1 MGDEN
6 EEVPEFESALGGQ
19 SVDWTAAEQYV
30 ATQSMENVDFMSA
43 IEAAVEGNV
52 LDQIGDIGVAEEE
65 DEGEIIGVDEEFTEA
80 LLEDADCA
88 EYEGEVAEETE
99 ETEEAEEVE
108 AEQQPVVIAAGDR
121 QVAVAGVPHTG
132 VIAEVVLLMTSFGGV
147 RRHFFSSLRARHLL
161 DCKGIVYYVVD
172 CNKDFSEASGLKDKE
187 LYDQWRAEGRLKKS
201 EVEAPA
207 KNEDNV
213 QIPQILIDGHPIGNE
228 VALQDLEEDGDLDWI
243 CARAACPQCLN
254 EKDPSDVTCASCGL
268 NLESIVPEDMVYSGH
283 IQQLCKGRHYGALSE
298 EVFEHPTM
306 KSSPAPEYNHSESL
320 TYQDLF
326 GEPPPE

>member
-1 MGDEN
+1 MADHDEN
-6 EEVPEFESALGGQ
+6 APEFESSYAAP
-19 SVDWTAAEQYV
+19 SVDWTSAEQYV
-30 ATQSMENVDFMSA
+30 ATQTMENVDFTSA
-43 IEAAVEGNV
+43 IEAAVEGGEGY
-52 LDQIGDIGVAEEE
+52 DGIGEIPVAE
-65 DEGEIIGVDEEFTEA
+65 DEEGIAVEEEYGETGA
-80 LLEDADCA
+80 ADAECA
-88 EYEGEVAEETE
+88 EYEEGDGTAAPVA
-99 ETEEAEEVE
+99 V
-108 AEQQPVVIAAGDR
+108 AAGDR

-132 VIAEVVLLMTSFGGV
+132 VNAEVVLLMTSFGGV

-187 LYDQWRAEGRLKKS
+187 LFDQWRAEGRLKKS
-201 EVEAPA
+201 EIEAPA
-207 KNEDNV
+207 TNEDNV
-213 QIPQILIDGHPIGNE
+213 QIPQIIIDGHPIGDE

-254 EKDPSDVTCASCGL
+254 EKDSNDATCASCAL

-283 IQQLCKGRHYGALSE
+283 IQQLCKGRNYGAQSE

-306 KSSPAPEYNHSESL
+306 KNANADVSHSESL

-326 GEPPPE
+326 GEAPPE